1 MSRLDNLMQQAID
14 AKLAKLEEDK
24 LQPSGEVKNEYGHTL
39 TPHEF
44 SCFIL
49 DLLNKRTQPSN
60 LEIRTLCLMVQNQA
74 VCLHKIRELTHASGS
89 TTVHLERR

>member
-1 MSRLDNLMQQAID
+1 MAVKKLDKVA
-14 AKLAKLEEDK
+14 E
-24 LQPSGEVKNEYGHTL
+24 SGNHTL

-49 DLLNKRTQPSN
+49 DLLNKGTQPSN

-74 VCLHKIRELTHASGS
+74 VCLHKIRELTQASGP